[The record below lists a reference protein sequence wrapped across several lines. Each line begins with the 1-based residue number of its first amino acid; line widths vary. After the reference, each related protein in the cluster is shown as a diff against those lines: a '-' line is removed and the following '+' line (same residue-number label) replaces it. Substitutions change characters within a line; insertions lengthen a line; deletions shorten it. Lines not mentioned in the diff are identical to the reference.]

1 MIREELVC
9 LSASALRF
17 VLISEIQ
24 EFIRSL
30 EIGLPLD
37 QLVRQ
42 RDYIKELLGL
52 VSNKERVEYEQLLG
66 KYFPPKK

>member
-1 MIREELVC
+1 VIREELVS

-17 VLISEIQ
+17 LLISEIQ

-30 EIGLPLD
+30 EIGLPIE
-37 QLVRQ
+37 QLVRK

-52 VSNKERVEYEQLLG
+52 VSKKELVEFEQMLG
-66 KYFPPKK
+66 NYFPPAK